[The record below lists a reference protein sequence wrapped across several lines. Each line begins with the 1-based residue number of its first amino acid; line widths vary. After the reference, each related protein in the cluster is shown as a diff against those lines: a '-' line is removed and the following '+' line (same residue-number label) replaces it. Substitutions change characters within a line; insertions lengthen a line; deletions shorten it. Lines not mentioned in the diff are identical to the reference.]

1 MKRYLA
7 FSVLGLGCV
16 SSGARADEIP
26 GWAWHV
32 GHSYSSVS
40 ALRQPATFVLSSD
53 LGRPTLTVLDVGGL
67 LSGPVG
73 LHSGIDLGARY
84 AGGSGRSQSRR
95 VFDATLRGWHR
106 SERLI
111 VATNAGFET
120 DGGFD
125 VQKGTLGA
133 EATITHGPR
142 GLGQPW
148 SPTVRIRWRPWIG
161 VARGTVFA
169 TNDKSSDGEQGGF
182 WRGHA
187 RLELHYAAG
196 ADANPSAELDVE
208 AAGWLIFDDSRS
220 EGFVKTALT
229 VPLARGLSIT
239 ASADAGREP
248 PRFELA
254 RRLGLGIG
262 YRH

>member
-1 MKRYLA
+1 MKLRLMLGVWCA
-7 FSVLGLGCV
+7 GSVT
-16 SSGARADEIP
+16 SSAAADEIP
-26 GWAWHV
+26 GWAWRV
-32 GHSYSSVS
+32 GHSYSSIS
-40 ALRQPATFVLSSD
+40 ALRQPATFVVSSD

-67 LSGPVG
+67 VSGPVG
-73 LHSGIDLGARY
+73 IHSGIDLGARY
-84 AGGSGRSQSRR
+84 AGGSARGRSRR
-95 VFDATLRGWHR
+95 AFDATLRGWHR

-111 VATNAGFET
+111 VATNTGFEA

-125 VQKGTLGA
+125 VRKGTMGA

-148 SPTVRIRWRPWIG
+148 SPTVRLRWRPWIG

-169 TNDKSSDGEQGGF
+169 GDETSTDGEEGAF

-196 ADANPSAELDVE
+196 GGASPSAELDVE
-208 AAGWLIFDDSRS
+208 ATGWLIFDDSRP
-220 EGFVKTALT
+220 EGFIKTALA

-254 RRLGLGIG
+254 RRLGIGIG